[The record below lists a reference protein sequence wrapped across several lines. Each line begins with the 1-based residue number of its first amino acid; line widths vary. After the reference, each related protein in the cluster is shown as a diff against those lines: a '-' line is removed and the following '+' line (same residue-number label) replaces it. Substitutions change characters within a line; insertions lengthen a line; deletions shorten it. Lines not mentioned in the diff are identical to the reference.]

1 MIGRSGIKEKI
12 EDIAFDI
19 MCAIFEP
26 MMKHELLTVIVSSI
40 LGAVIGALLAIKLL
54 PLLLVQ

>member
-12 EDIAFDI
+12 DDRVYNIT
-19 MCAIFEP
+19 CAIFEP

-40 LGAVIGALLAIKLL
+40 LGSVIGALLAIKLL
-54 PLLLVQ
+54 PLLLGR